1 MTLKLW
7 FLLILLSIL
16 WGGSFLF
23 NEIALRQLLPMQ
35 IVATR
40 VCLAAMLLW
49 LYIWFAKTP
58 VNLGMGQ
65 VRSLMIMAAINNV
78 IPFLLIAWGQTHIN
92 SGLTSILNTTV
103 PLFAVVLAHF
113 LTADEKIS
121 RNKIMGVVFGFIG
134 VVVLI
139 GPDTLLGEQN
149 KLLGQLAVLAAS
161 VSYALSSI
169 FGKRLKSIS
178 PVLTS
183 ASSLTAASIYMLIM
197 CWWFNVPL
205 SAREYAPMSTQTVLA
220 VLMLAVFST
229 ACAYLLYFRILAQA
243 GATNITLVA
252 FLIPISA
259 ILLGVTFL
267 DETLSINALAGM
279 ALIFTG
285 LVVID
290 GRLRRRIF

>member
-7 FLLILLSIL
+7 SMLILLSIF
-16 WGGSFLF
+16 WGGSFFF
-23 NEIALRQLLPMQ
+23 NEIALTQLSPLQ
-35 IVATR
+35 IVTAR
-40 VCLAAMLLW
+40 VCLATILLW
-49 LYIWFAKTP
+49 LYVWLSRNP
-58 VNLGMGQ
+58 VRLNMNQ
-65 VRSLMIMAAINNV
+65 IKSLMVMAAINNV
-78 IPFLLIAWGQTHIN
+78 IPFLLIAWGQTHID

-113 LTADEKIS
+113 FTIDEKIS
-121 RNKIMGVVFGFIG
+121 RNKIYGVVIGFFG
-134 VVVLI
+134 VVILI

-169 FGKRLKSIS
+169 FGKRLKAIP

-183 ASSLTAASIYMLIM
+183 ATSLTASSVYLVIM
-197 CWWFNVPL
+197 CGWFNVPIYT
-205 SAREYAPMSTQTVLA
+205 SVSSHTIMA
-220 VLMLAVFST
+220 VVMLAVFST

-267 DETLSINALAGM
+267 DETLSLNALVGM
-279 ALIFTG
+279 GLIFTG
-285 LVVID
+285 LLVID
-290 GRLRRRIF
+290 GRLRRRTA

>member
-1 MTLKLW
+1 M
-7 FLLILLSIL
+7 
-16 WGGSFLF
+16 F
-23 NEIALRQLLPMQ
+23 NEIALLQLLPFQ
-35 IVATR
+35 IVTAR
-40 VCLAAMLLW
+40 VCLAALLLW
-49 LYIWFAKTP
+49 LYIWFTRNP
-58 VNLGMGQ
+58 VRLDKSQ
-65 VRSLMIMAAINNV
+65 VKSLMIMAAINNV

-113 LTADEKIS
+113 LTLDEKITG
-121 RNKIMGVVFGFIG
+121 NKIAGVVIGFLG
-134 VVVLI
+134 VVVLV
-139 GPDTLLGEQN
+139 GPNALLGEQN

-169 FGKRLKSIS
+169 FGKRLKNIS

-205 SAREYAPMSTQTVLA
+205 HTSVTSQTIMA
-220 VLMLAVFST
+220 VIMLAVFST

-259 ILLGVTFL
+259 IILGVVFL
-267 DETLSINALAGM
+267 DESLSINAMAGM
-279 ALIFTG
+279 ILIFGG
-285 LVVID
+285 LIVID
-290 GRLRRRIF
+290 GRLRRQFT